1 LNIQSIINN
10 FESLIL
16 DQSCFY
22 GKDQVQLVNGE
33 KRSIEYLKVG
43 DRVWSISPDG
53 SALIEDEIVMMMQNE
68 PNASG
73 YHI

>member
-1 LNIQSIINN
+1 M
-10 FESLIL
+10 IL
-16 DQSCFY
+16 DHSCFY

-43 DRVWSISPDG
+43 DRVWSLSSDG

-73 YHI
+73 YHP

>member
-1 LNIQSIINN
+1 MNIQSIINN

-16 DQSCFY
+16 DHSCFY

-43 DRVWSISPDG
+43 DRVWSLSSDG

-73 YHI
+73 YHP